1 MTSQSQHTDDIHR
14 LVAKMLLGQL
24 TAEEQSQLQTRLDAS
39 PRLRKEVEEI
49 MNEDRLVERYRQYS
63 SIDADK
69 AKRKFMAKHADNSHR
84 KSFSAVLRPT
94 VVLRP
99 TALRWIS
106 AAAVVCLVVV
116 SAWMLLS
123 KRDAVP
129 QPAVLTPEI
138 AQSIDRMEQSGNSGA
153 TLTVGNKKTTVNNAK
168 MAQTKAAQGEEE
180 ASDGLA
186 GLFSGSSDDVSEGA
200 LVTQRNKEFW
210 MVLDDGTYVHLNHG
224 SRLTYPVRFV
234 ERERS
239 VTLTGEAYFIVA
251 KDQRGRPFV
260 VHTPNGDVRDY
271 GTEFNVNT
279 KAGRGSTAVV
289 LVSGKVGVTCR
300 GGAEVRL
307 RPGEMAVMSR
317 EPQPEVSK
325 VDVTPYVSWNTGNFH
340 FDGISLQE
348 LMQVIAHWYGMD
360 VEYASDEVRA
370 IRFTGTLE
378 KYETLGNTLRAIEN
392 VINRNIT
399 TDNDKIVVGNEKQK

>member
-1 MTSQSQHTDDIHR
+1 MSSQSQHTDDIHR

-69 AKRKFMAKHADNSHR
+69 AKHEFMARHGGNSKQ
-84 KSFSAVLRPT
+84 KSSFAVL
-94 VVLRP
+94 LHS
-99 TALRWIS
+99 TAVRWIS
-106 AAAVVCLVVV
+106 AAAVICLVVI
-116 SAWMLLS
+116 STRMLLS
-123 KRDAVP
+123 KSDTAP
-129 QPAVLTPEI
+129 QPTVLTPEI

-153 TLTVGNKKTTVNNAK
+153 TLTVGNKNVTVSNAK
-168 MAQTKAAQGEEE
+168 MAQTKAAQDEEE

-251 KDQRGRPFV
+251 KDQRSRPFV

-317 EPQPEVSK
+317 EPVPEVSK

-348 LMQVIAHWYGMD
+348 LMQVIAHWYSMD

-392 VINRNIT
+392 VISRNIT
-399 TDNDKIVVGNEKQK
+399 TDNGKIVVGNEKQK